1 MLSSCTEF
9 SYTAGP
15 VGGAGV
21 FWQYPA
27 DNWGLTGE
35 ACVDDTIICDT
46 EGLAVPAGAQSIQF
60 TAWTNKESYAVEF
73 LAGIS
78 SEVDGFSVKQT
89 ITLTQEPT
97 LYSLDL
103 SEVEYGL
110 VIGGF
115 GWYAA
120 AADESLVVSI
130 GDITWTTEPH
140 LGDNEPEKI
149 PVPSHPDHPLT
160 LPYPLLAAF
169 SPSGV
174 MPASASS
181 MVDIEG
187 CEMTI
192 EATNP
197 DCVAFTTVPGASPW
211 AGVWYHTMDDG
222 WMGPAAALPE
232 GSVGL
237 EFYAWANQPGVFRKF
252 GVGDGNAGDSI
263 ATTLSGVN
271 GINAQGEFELPL
283 EPTLYQIP
291 FESAPAELIGGFF
304 WAGPAGSSADMPSV
318 VYVAEAKFV
327 DTLTPIEPPDD
338 TNQNEED
345 PGNLLVNGSFENE
358 GNAFDSWLKYPST
371 FANTSAIRTGN
382 SFFGTEETFT
392 ALDGVQ
398 GYKTW
403 PASNGA
409 ASEVSLYQE
418 RSHTEQTHY
427 KMTISVFHSSHEP
440 FLGETE
446 AKALH

>member
-1 MLSSCTEF
+1 
-9 SYTAGP
+9 
-15 VGGAGV
+15 
-21 FWQYPA
+21 
-27 DNWGLTGE
+27 
-35 ACVDDTIICDT
+35 
-46 EGLAVPAGAQSIQF
+46 
-60 TAWTNKESYAVEF
+60 
-73 LAGIS
+73 
-78 SEVDGFSVKQT
+78 
-89 ITLTQEPT
+89 
-97 LYSLDL
+97 
-103 SEVEYGL
+103 
-110 VIGGF
+110 
-115 GWYAA
+115 
-120 AADESLVVSI
+120 
-130 GDITWTTEPH
+130 
-140 LGDNEPEKI
+140 
-149 PVPSHPDHPLT
+149 
-160 LPYPLLAAF
+160 
-169 SPSGV
+169 
-174 MPASASS
+174 MPA
-181 MVDIEG
+181 
-187 CEMTI
+187 
-192 EATNP
+192 
-197 DCVAFTTVPGASPW
+197 
-211 AGVWYHTMDDG
+211 
-222 WMGPAAALPE
+222 
-232 GSVGL
+232 
-237 EFYAWANQPGVFRKF
+237 
-252 GVGDGNAGDSI
+252 I

-371 FANTSAIRTGN
+371 FANTSAIRTGD

-446 AKALH
+446 AKAFIKFFSSNYGQSDLFYSETTLNVNTPQNVWTGFMSASWRPNPRIGQKYKQGYNSIRHKPTTPAEPHV